1 MVSVIDVNLQGDGES
16 AGGRR
21 KQEEGVNMMYRGK
34 QRSVPEIMIELRED
48 DPEMKQVITA
58 HSFRV
63 GQTIAEPEEL
73 SGNLFTLMK
82 GRVQLV
88 REGPNGRRLAIA
100 TLGPGAMF
108 GEGALLGAFEPSIK
122 AVALSDCVVW
132 MVPEPYAQTL
142 AIRYPALSWGLLQTV
157 GLRLAQVEDRMEEVA
172 YKRLPERLAGLLLE
186 LANGGK
192 AIRGTSHQALADML
206 GTYRETI
213 SAILRSFKDD
223 GLVELGYRKIELRDV
238 PGLKAA
244 AGNVD

>member
-1 MVSVIDVNLQGDGES
+1 MMHQG
-16 AGGRR
+16 R
-21 KQEEGVNMMYRGK
+21 

-48 DPEMKQVITA
+48 DPEMKQVIA
-58 HSFRV
+58 AQSFRA
-63 GQTIAEPEEL
+63 GQTIAEPEQL
-73 SGNLFTLMK
+73 GVNLFTLMK
-82 GRVQLV
+82 GRVQLI

-122 AVALSDCVVW
+122 AVALTDCVVW
-132 MVPEPYAQTL
+132 MVPQPHAQAL
-142 AIRYPALSWGLLQTV
+142 AMRYPALSWGLLQTV

-213 SAILRSFKDD
+213 SAILRGFKDD

-238 PGLKAA
+238 PGLKVA

>member
-1 MVSVIDVNLQGDGES
+1 
-16 AGGRR
+16 
-21 KQEEGVNMMYRGK
+21 MMYRGK

-48 DPEMKQVITA
+48 DPEMKQVISA
-58 HSFRV
+58 NSFRV
-63 GQTIAEPEEL
+63 GQTVAEAEEL
-73 SGNLFTLMK
+73 GGNLFTLMK

-132 MVPEPYAQTL
+132 MVPEPHAQML
-142 AIRYPALSWGLLQTV
+142 AMRYPALSWGLLQTV
-157 GLRLAQVEDRMEEVA
+157 GLRLAQVEDRMEDVA

-213 SAILRSFKDD
+213 SAILRSFKDN
-223 GLVELGYRKIELRDV
+223 GLVELGYRRIELRDV
-238 PGLKAA
+238 PGLRAA
-244 AGNVD
+244 AGDID